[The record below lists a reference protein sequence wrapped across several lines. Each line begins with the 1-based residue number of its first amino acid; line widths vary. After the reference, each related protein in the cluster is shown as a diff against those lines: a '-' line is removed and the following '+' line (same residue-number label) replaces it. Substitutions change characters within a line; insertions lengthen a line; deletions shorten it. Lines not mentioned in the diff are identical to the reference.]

1 MDKSLDELITES
13 RRSRARGG
21 TADGV
26 GFMSARKERERGG
39 RRERR
44 RTPYEHNDNR
54 KTGDGSDLRKAI
66 GKGRGGKQGEW
77 VGYPLALEN
86 LHFNVMPKDIT
97 AFISQTDD
105 KVTVAI
111 DYDEAGRSLGTA
123 KIYFSTSE
131 AAANG
136 QKALHGMSLLGSI
149 VSAEIVPVQDRVMHD
164 VDNAMTDSNSDAYG
178 SNDNGEYAYKSIL
191 DRMGRNRPSAY
202 AAGNG
207 SVLDRLGSRVLD
219 RLGPTVIYNQSTRSQ
234 DGRHRQNGG
243 SRGERS
249 SNSGRGRARPVNPED
264 LDKEMDSYMSG
275 DGNPVVLEDEVDNG
289 SWKSDR
295 GGNYNSEGRGDV
307 RKEFVDFDAPSND
320 PYTTVGGGSGGGR
333 GLLDYGDL

>member
-21 TADGV
+21 TADGI

-54 KTGDGSDLRKAI
+54 QRGDGSDLRKSI
-66 GKGRGGKQGEW
+66 GKGKGKQGEW

-86 LHFNVMPKDIT
+86 LHFNVMPNDIT

-105 KVTVAI
+105 KVTIAI

-123 KIYFSTSE
+123 KIYFATSE
-131 AAANG
+131 AAAEG

-149 VSAEIVPVQDRVMHD
+149 ISAEIVPVEDRAMHD
-164 VDNAMTDSNSDAYG
+164 MDNDVVDSNSDAYG
-178 SNDNGEYAYKSIL
+178 NGNGEYAYKSIL
-191 DRMGRNRPSAY
+191 DRMGSKRPSAY

-219 RLGPTVIYNQSTRSQ
+219 RLGPTVIYNQSGRSH
-234 DGRHRQNGG
+234 DGRSRQNGG

-249 SNSGRGRARPVNPED
+249 NNSGRSGRARPVKPED

-275 DGNPVVLEDEVDNG
+275 DGNPVVLEEVDNG
-289 SWKSDR
+289 SWKS
-295 GGNYNSEGRGDV
+295 GNYNYEDRVDV